1 MRISDWSSDVCSSDL
16 FWIPTSEPPGGLSP
30 ADQRLDPFWRSIEAH
45 GAQVYLHIGGDNGF
59 VPKQEVWGDIH
70 GFTAEAEDA
79 ESLEIR
85 FLDPYYGETLP
96 FAAENLLTALTVV
109 GVFELFPSLRFG
121 EIGRQACR

>member
-59 VPKQEVWGDIH
+59 VPKQEVWGDIP

-85 FLDPYYGETLP
+85 FLDPYYGATP
-96 FAAENLLTALTVV
+96 QIRRASFRDRV
-109 GVFELFPSLRFG
+109 
-121 EIGRQACR
+121 